1 MSNARNLFAPL
12 DAWHRVEY
20 ALLLVVAGVLPFS
33 WHIAYYVLLALLLW
47 AIVIAVKE
55 RKVGNGNLTLWSK
68 IGFAAMA
75 LLPAIYT
82 LSLLYT
88 ENMTEG
94 KAEVNKILLFAAFPL
109 LMCLFDWRWHKRNH
123 LFGLLQVMAT
133 AVVVRFLWRAI
144 VLIVNFSSGAVD
156 VHAFTGVRFDPMHH
170 SYLSMYILLAL
181 AYIAYRLLNL
191 KPRTSQ
197 QKPYQHST
205 LPKASAMEAC
215 LHCQAKETSFA
226 KRKTFNYQP
235 LICLLFATY
244 LLALVADLF
253 LVQSRAGILGFV
265 IMFLGF
271 AIVLIARYKRYLVG
285 SLMIVLLL
293 GSIGATLLLIPN
305 SHHRLLSTVENALA
319 RNYSDD
325 RYAITHAAVSVIE
338 ENMPFGVGAG
348 DRIDVLT
355 QRYDALGATKLYW
368 RHYNPHNQF
377 LDTLLA
383 TGIPGLLILLT
394 VFVSPAIGC
403 LRSRNYLF
411 LTFLL
416 IVVLSALFES
426 IFERQMG
433 ITFFCFFLSLMAGSN
448 WRTTNNETIENT

>member
-33 WHIAYYVLLALLLW
+33 WHIAYYVLLAVLLW

-75 LLPAIYT
+75 LLPAVYA

-88 ENMTEG
+88 ENMAEG

-109 LMCLFDWRWHKRNH
+109 LMCLFDWKWHKRNH

-133 AVVVRFLWRAI
+133 AVVIRFLWRAI
-144 VLIVNFSSGAVD
+144 VLIKNFSSGAVD

-191 KPRTSQ
+191 KSKQRL
-197 QKPYQHST
+197 ST
-205 LPKASAMEAC
+205 
-215 LHCQAKETSFA
+215 AKNLQL
-226 KRKTFNYQP
+226 KTYN
-235 LICLLFATY
+235 LKLTTCLLFASY

-305 SHHRLLSTVENALA
+305 SHNRLLSTVENALSH
-319 RNYSDD
+319 NYSDD
-325 RYAITHAAVSVIE
+325 RYAITSVAVNTIK

-355 QRYDALGATKLYW
+355 QKYEAMGAEKLLSH
-368 RHYNPHNQF
+368 RYNPHNQF

-383 TGIPGLLILLT
+383 TGIPGLLIILT
-394 VFVSPAIGC
+394 VFVSPTIGC

-433 ITFFCFFLSLMAGSN
+433 ITFFCFFFSLMAGSN
-448 WRTTNNETIENT
+448 WKTTNNETIENT

>member
-47 AIVIAVKE
+47 AIVIAVNE

-75 LLPAIYT
+75 LLPAIYA

-88 ENMTEG
+88 ENMAEG

-144 VLIVNFSSGAVD
+144 VLIVNFSSGVVD
-156 VHAFTGVRFDPMHH
+156 VHAFTGVCFDPMHH

-191 KPRTSQ
+191 ERHT
-197 QKPYQHST
+197 
-205 LPKASAMEAC
+205 
-215 LHCQAKETSFA
+215 
-226 KRKTFNYQP
+226 KRCPT
-235 LICLLFATY
+235 CLLVATY
-244 LLALVADLF
+244 LLALVTDLF
-253 LVQSRAGILGFV
+253 LIQSRAGLLGFI

-271 AIVLIARYKRYLVG
+271 AIVLIVRRKRYVIG
-285 SLMIVLLL
+285 SLLIVVLL
-293 GSIGATLLLIPN
+293 GGVGTAMLLLPN
-305 SHHRLLSTVENALA
+305 TQHRLLSTIEKTVTHDF
-319 RNYSDD
+319 SDD

-433 ITFFCFFLSLMAGSN
+433 ITFFCFFFSLMAGSN
-448 WRTTNNETIENT
+448 WKTTNDETIENT

>member
-33 WHIAYYVLLALLLW
+33 WHIAYYVLLAVLLW

-75 LLPAIYT
+75 LLPAVYA

-88 ENMTEG
+88 ENMAEG

-109 LMCLFDWRWHKRNH
+109 LMCLFDWKWHKRNH

-133 AVVVRFLWRAI
+133 AVVIRFLWRAI
-144 VLIVNFSSGAVD
+144 VLIKNFSSGAVD

-191 KPRTSQ
+191 KSKQRL
-197 QKPYQHST
+197 ST
-205 LPKASAMEAC
+205 
-215 LHCQAKETSFA
+215 AKNLQL
-226 KRKTFNYQP
+226 KTYN
-235 LICLLFATY
+235 LKLTTCLLFASY

-305 SHHRLLSTVENALA
+305 SHNRLLSTVENALSH
-319 RNYSDD
+319 NYSDD
-325 RYAITHAAVSVIE
+325 RYAITSVAVNTIK

-355 QRYDALGATKLYW
+355 QKYEAMGAEKLLSH
-368 RHYNPHNQF
+368 RYNPHNQF

-394 VFVSPAIGC
+394 VFVSPTIGC

-433 ITFFCFFLSLMAGSN
+433 ITFFCFFFSLMAGSN
-448 WRTTNNETIENT
+448 WKTTNNETIENT

>member
-75 LLPAIYT
+75 LLPAIYA

-133 AVVVRFLWRAI
+133 AVVVRFLWRL
-144 VLIVNFSSGAVD
+144 VVFIVNISSGAVD
-156 VHAFTGVRFDPMHH
+156 IHGFTGKMFDPMHH
-170 SYLSMYILLAL
+170 SYLSMYILLA
-181 AYIAYRLLNL
+181 IACIGYRLLHMKGKSKL
-191 KPRTSQ
+191 C
-197 QKPYQHST
+197 
-205 LPKASAMEAC
+205 AS
-215 LHCQAKETSFA
+215 
-226 KRKTFNYQP
+226 
-235 LICLLFATY
+235 CLLVASY

-253 LVQSRAGILGFV
+253 LIQSRAGILGFM
-265 IMFLGF
+265 IMFVGF
-271 AIVLIARYKRYLVG
+271 AIVLIVRYKRYVIG
-285 SLMIVLLL
+285 SLLIVFLL
-293 GSIGATLLLIPN
+293 GSIGATMLLLPN
-305 SHHRLLSTVENALA
+305 TQHRLLSTVEKAA
-319 RNYSDD
+319 TQDFSDD
-325 RYAITHAAVSVIE
+325 RYAITNVATSVIK
-338 ENMPFGVGAG
+338 ENLPFGVGAG

-355 QRYDALGATKLYW
+355 QKYDEVGATKLYW
-368 RHYNPHNQF
+368 RRYNPHNQF

-383 TGIPGLLILLT
+383 TGIPGLIILLT
-394 VFVSPAIGC
+394 IFVSPAIGC

-411 LTFLL
+411 LIFLL

-433 ITFFCFFLSLMAGSN
+433 ITFFCFFFSLMAGSN
-448 WRTTNNETIENT
+448 WKTTNNETIENT